1 MKTFL
6 DSSAF
11 AKRFIDEPGSD
22 AVESVCLA
30 ASELGLC
37 VTCVPEI
44 LSAMNRRLRERRLNR
59 EHYERMKQHLLE
71 DVADAMIVDLTPAV
85 IAATVT
91 VLETSAVRAADAM
104 HIAAAT
110 AWGAELFV
118 SADRRQ
124 CAAARKSGLRVKA
137 VSV

>member
-6 DSSAF
+6 DSSAL
-11 AKRFIDEPGSD
+11 AKRFIEEPGSEV
-22 AVESVCLA
+22 VESLCLA

-44 LSAMNRRLRERRLNR
+44 LSAVNRRLRERRLRR
-59 EHYERMKQHLLE
+59 EHYDLIKRHLLA
-71 DVADAMIVDLTPAV
+71 DVADATIVDLTPAV
-85 IAATVT
+85 IASTVA

-104 HIAAAT
+104 HVAAAV

-118 SADRRQ
+118 SADRQQ
-124 CAAARKSGLRVKA
+124 CAAARKAGLRVKTI
-137 VSV
+137 